1 MRQLM
6 NCLITFVSRC
16 SRIFAPDPKSYQ
28 TTRLHVTSL
37 EATNP
42 AMPYFKAGVT
52 GNGQISE
59 TSKWTL
65 THFEIFLIQ
74 RQYCI
79 LIEIYTYKTNPS
91 DVIHS
96 PECILIWLDIGS
108 LFFSMRWMCGLR
120 PPGRGHGRMAG
131 SRAQQKRLGVVQA
144 GGPADVAWI
153 CFGQKSRI
161 NYYMWLLFFPLSLSL
176 KDVLQ
181 LNIYILHNPM

>member
-1 MRQLM
+1 M
-6 NCLITFVSRC
+6 NCQVTFVSRC
-16 SRIFAPDPKSYQ
+16 SMSFAPDPNYHPKSYQ

-65 THFEIFLIQ
+65 THFEIFFIQ
-74 RQYCI
+74 RKYCI
-79 LIEIYTYKTNPS
+79 LIEIYTCKTNPS

-96 PECILIWLDIGS
+96 PECMLKYDWILDRC
-108 LFFSMRWMCGLR
+108 FFWCVGCAVYGLQAVGMEGWQVHVHSESVWDLYR
-120 PPGRGHGRMAG
+120 SAVLPTLPGFFLA
-131 SRAQQKRLGVVQA
+131 KN
-144 GGPADVAWI
+144 
-153 CFGQKSRI
+153 I
-161 NYYMWLLFFPLSLSL
+161 NYYTWLLFFPSLSL

>member
-1 MRQLM
+1 MYLCIVLSSSLPTYIHIYIYAYQILSIVYIHYMRQLM

-96 PECILIWLDIGS
+96 PECILI
-108 LFFSMRWMCGLR
+108 
-120 PPGRGHGRMAG
+120 
-131 SRAQQKRLGVVQA
+131 
-144 GGPADVAWI
+144 
-153 CFGQKSRI
+153 
-161 NYYMWLLFFPLSLSL
+161 
-176 KDVLQ
+176 
-181 LNIYILHNPM
+181 

>member
-1 MRQLM
+1 M
-6 NCLITFVSRC
+6 NCLITFVSPC

-65 THFEIFLIQ
+65 THFEIFFIQ

-91 DVIHS
+91 NVIHS
-96 PECILIWLDIGS
+96 PECMLTWLDIGS
-108 LFFSMRWMCGLR
+108 LFFSVRWMCGLHRFTASR
-120 PPGRGHGRMAG
+120 PWAWKDGRFTCTAKAFGSCTGRVSCRRCM
-131 SRAQQKRLGVVQA
+131 
-144 GGPADVAWI
+144 DF
-153 CFGQKSRI
+153 FGQKSRSS
-161 NYYMWLLFFPLSLSL
+161 YYMWLLLFPLSLSL